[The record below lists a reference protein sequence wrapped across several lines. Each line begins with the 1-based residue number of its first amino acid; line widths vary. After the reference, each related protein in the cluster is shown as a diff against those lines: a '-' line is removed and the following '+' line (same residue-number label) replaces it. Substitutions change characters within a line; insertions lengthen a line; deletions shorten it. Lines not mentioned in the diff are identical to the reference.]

1 MCGCGQDGTFP
12 RGNARRRYLPGVRVA
27 QAAVVVGLMI
37 GAAVWTAGPILLAY
51 GITIGSCKETN
62 PPKYNAEALD
72 GFSNLHYGTRDL
84 GSTGNGIWVASD
96 GPGIASSGV
105 CFRVSSVINYDANTG
120 PIENQ
125 VEAGWYWSGYG
136 APDPAGACV
145 VETAK
150 PYAFMNYLYNDGTG
164 DSCVDGTGL
173 AANEG
178 THVFFKVWDQSS
190 SGNTDQTWDAYV
202 STSEIPNGPWQGLT
216 AGSSYE
222 MTNGEIHGAN
232 SYGYAE
238 FNHNQYWKR
247 DSQSWGNWTT
257 DVLCVNSPHDPY
269 YAVCYSDPVHTGAAA
284 TGSGEP
290 AC

>member
-1 MCGCGQDGTFP
+1 
-12 RGNARRRYLPGVRVA
+12 
-27 QAAVVVGLMI
+27 MI

-62 PPKYNAEALD
+62 PPKYNAEAFD
-72 GFSNLHYGTRDL
+72 GFSNLHYGTGDL

-125 VEAGWYWSGYG
+125 VEAGWYRSGYG

-145 VETAK
+145 AETAK

-202 STSEIPNGPWQGLT
+202 STSETPTGPWQGLT

-222 MTNGEIHGAN
+222 MTNGARCRTERSDVRRPIPIGCRCTIQARGCK
-232 SYGYAE
+232 SMSGLSRLTTPS
-238 FNHNQYWKR
+238 NQSSTHSR
-247 DSQSWGNWTT
+247 LQPPSLELGNWCRSGIPRRR
-257 DVLCVNSPHDPY
+257 LCRRL
-269 YAVCYSDPVHTGAAA
+269 GAP
-284 TGSGEP
+284 TR
-290 AC
+290 